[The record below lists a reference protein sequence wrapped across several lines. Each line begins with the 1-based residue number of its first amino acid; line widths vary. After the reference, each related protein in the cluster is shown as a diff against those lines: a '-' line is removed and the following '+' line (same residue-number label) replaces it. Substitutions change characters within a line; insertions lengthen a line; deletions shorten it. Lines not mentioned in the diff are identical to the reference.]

1 MSTRIPQSFID
12 ELIARTDIVELISGH
27 VSLKKKGR
35 EYMACC
41 PFHNEKTP
49 SFTVSPEKQFYHCF
63 GCGAH
68 GTALGFLMDYE
79 RLEFLEAVEV
89 LAQRAGL
96 EVPRDANASPPQSHH
111 KLLALLEKAHAH
123 FRSCLRAE
131 PVATGY
137 LKNRGLSGEVAAR
150 FGLGF
155 APDRFD
161 SLLNALQGE
170 ASDAEL
176 LRSGLVKKNV
186 RGKLYD
192 CFRNRIMF
200 AIRDRRGRVIGFGG
214 RVMDDVVPKYINSP
228 ETPVFHKG
236 DVLYGMYEA
245 RKAKGAPRNLVVV
258 EGYMDVLA
266 LAQHGIENTVATL
279 GTATTSQHVQQ
290 LFRYTQEIIFCFD
303 GDRAGREAAWRA
315 AEHTLPVFRD
325 GLEAKFLF
333 LPQGED
339 PDSLIRARGKEIFLQ
354 YVQDSIPL
362 SEFIL
367 DKLSRDS
374 DVRTPAGKA
383 RLAQQA
389 KPLLSKLPD
398 GVFKKLVFEELEKR
412 VGAPVHYTV
421 AKPTPASA
429 HRFRVADALTR
440 ATPVRLAISALLHQP
455 DLAKTVTAVDSLHES
470 PVPGVALLVRIL
482 QIWQQEPELSHA
494 ALIERF
500 RGQEE
505 AQQLQ
510 KLMTWEPPQLQN
522 PDQAFEDA
530 MNWICRKTDQARA
543 QALIDKEQADGLS
556 DAEKEQLRNLLHHK
570 VS

>member
-1 MSTRIPQSFID
+1 
-12 ELIARTDIVELISGH
+12 
-27 VSLKKKGR
+27 
-35 EYMACC
+35 MACC

-96 EVPRDANASPPQSHH
+96 EIPRDANAPPPQSHH
-111 KLLALLEKAHAH
+111 RLLALLEKAHAH

-131 PVATGY
+131 PVATRY

-170 ASDAEL
+170 ASEAEL

-214 RVMDDVVPKYINSP
+214 RVMDDAVPKYINSP

-325 GLEAKFLF
+325 GLEAKVPVPAARRGPGQPDTCPRQGD
-333 LPQGED
+333 LPAV
-339 PDSLIRARGKEIFLQ
+339 RARQHPAVRVHPGQAEPRFGRSHPGRQGPPCPTGKAIA
-354 YVQDSIPL
+354 VQASRRRVQKTRLRGTGKKESVHRCTTPL
-362 SEFIL
+362 S
-367 DKLSRDS
+367 SR
-374 DVRTPAGKA
+374 R
-383 RLAQQA
+383 QQA
-389 KPLLSKLPD
+389 PIGSGWPM
-398 GVFKKLVFEELEKR
+398 
-412 VGAPVHYTV
+412 P
-421 AKPTPASA
+421 
-429 HRFRVADALTR
+429 
-440 ATPVRLAISALLHQP
+440 
-455 DLAKTVTAVDSLHES
+455 
-470 PVPGVALLVRIL
+470 
-482 QIWQQEPELSHA
+482 
-494 ALIERF
+494 
-500 RGQEE
+500 
-505 AQQLQ
+505 
-510 KLMTWEPPQLQN
+510 
-522 PDQAFEDA
+522 
-530 MNWICRKTDQARA
+530 
-543 QALIDKEQADGLS
+543 
-556 DAEKEQLRNLLHHK
+556 
-570 VS
+570 